1 MFPSNETTIKVS
13 ITHSFGL
20 TCFNPFHLIRWFLK
34 KALRIGVLMLGRHP
48 RYKSLAAVPRCLCSC
63 KPAPVRQ
70 KHRPGP
76 PSGGNVGFCRGTAS
90 KKKSRA
96 MLQCKKKTV
105 QEPFWKSMDSITFL
119 LSFIPSFTIPGLK
132 GCKQINKYHWL
143 VVYLPLWK
151 MMEFVRWDYEIP
163 SIWQHKIHV
172 PNHQPVSVWHLWLKP

>member
-13 ITHSFGL
+13 ITHPFGL
-20 TCFNPFHLIRWFLK
+20 TCFNPFYLIRWFLK

-76 PSGGNVGFCRGTAS
+76 PSDGNVGFCRELHP

-96 MLQCKKKTV
+96 MLQCKKK
-105 QEPFWKSMDSITFL
+105 QFKNHFENQWIRSHFFWVSFL
-119 LSFIPSFTIPGLK
+119 RSQFRDWK
-132 GCKQINKYHWL
+132 AANKINKYHWL

-172 PNHQPVSVWHLWLKP
+172 PNYQPVSVWHLWLKP